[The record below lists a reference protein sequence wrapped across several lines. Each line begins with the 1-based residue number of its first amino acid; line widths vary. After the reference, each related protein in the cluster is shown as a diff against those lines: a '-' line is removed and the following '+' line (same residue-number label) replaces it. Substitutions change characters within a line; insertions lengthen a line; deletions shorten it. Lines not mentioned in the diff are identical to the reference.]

1 MIKDMISLLIYTEYI
16 QGLII
21 NKKYSSL
28 KLTIYNNHN
37 HNHNHNDN
45 HNLYIKINKL
55 LNNV

>member
-1 MIKDMISLLIYTEYI
+1 MISLLIYTEYI